1 MTDIVEQ
8 LRSQFDYL
16 NSINVGREAAELI
29 EWLRKQV
36 EFKNKII
43 EKLSREEDHLCDVLK
58 QIRDKTDDLDLL
70 LIIEKALE

>member
-1 MTDIVEQ
+1 MMTDETADEIER
-8 LRSQFDYL
+8 LREK
-16 NSINVGREAAELI
+16 I
-29 EWLRKQV
+29 